1 MNQDKII
8 IIKQQ
13 KLIED
18 LKAELAYWKDT
29 AEFYLKEA
37 TKTLDN

>member
-1 MNQDKII
+1 MNLDKQII
-8 IIKQQ
+8 LRQQ
-13 KLIED
+13 KRIED